1 MPDGTAVLLV
11 PHAEGVVVG
20 TVGRQLPDGDY
31 PAPSGLL
38 VTGADAE
45 MLAALVE
52 VYESAARPGA
62 RELPRVFQLSPTSP
76 SAVSSAPSA
85 STSLSPARGRRYTSQ
100 RPI

>member
-1 MPDGTAVLLV
+1 MRLLMPDGTAVLLV

-31 PAPSGLL
+31 PVPSGLL

-52 VYESAARPGA
+52 VVEEAEVESILG
-62 RELPRVFQLSPTSP
+62 S
-76 SAVSSAPSA
+76 
-85 STSLSPARGRRYTSQ
+85 
-100 RPI
+100 